1 MNLIDSLVPRLLIA
15 IFLIAFSSQL
25 FASPNLDLKNQSSLF
40 IEDNNIWRNVTEA
53 QVNFDHPQQVWQ
65 NSANTSPTIVGQ
77 AGLYLAKLTIQ
88 NSDKKT
94 WFLVPNANFVDIG
107 QAYWQ
112 GENEAL
118 IKLKNF
124 SQLTTTQTP
133 HLLHFQALPLP
144 LKANENGTLWLYI
157 SAKHFPTPV
166 SLAIYD
172 EANFYHYQGINNS
185 VSFVAISIM
194 LLLSLLTFL
203 IYTRT
208 RERIAI
214 TCAGYV
220 GLHGLGWA
228 AAAGLIEDFSTFAT
242 FNFSYSG
249 MYIFPFAIACASQFV
264 ADLFE
269 CKTKFIR
276 LHKVLTI
283 VSLACIFLGTVILF
297 LPFKLTFYLSHVLA
311 LVWINLTLFVG
322 FYMLKEKDFR
332 AKYFL
337 TGNLLYSASL
347 IYYIASHSKQFGP
360 LDYPELLVILA
371 LSVDCICIVL
381 SLSEWFKLKQNE
393 YNQHFYLSRIDPL
406 TKLGNR
412 YALDDTLSAL
422 TIPYIVIYIDF
433 DGLKTINDK
442 FGHDEGDKLIK
453 YGAKLIA
460 KAIAP
465 LGHVFRVGGDEFIC
479 IVSLKQADK
488 INKLQQTYR
497 DYMLNVNEQLK
508 KSWQGAGLSF
518 GIASNNEGKTPS
530 ECLSI
535 ADQKMYQHK
544 KAKISLL

>member
-40 IEDNNIWRNVTEA
+40 IEDNNIWRKVAEA

-65 NSANTSPTIVGQ
+65 NAANTSPAIVGQ
-77 AGLYLAKLTIQ
+77 AGLYLAKLTIK
-88 NSDKKT
+88 NSDEKT

-228 AAAGLIEDFSTFAT
+228 AAAGLIEDFSTFST

-276 LHKVLTI
+276 LHKVLTT
-283 VSLACIFLGTVILF
+283 VSLACIFLGTVMLF
-297 LPFKLTFYLSHVLA
+297 LPFELTFYLSHALA

-393 YNQHFYLSRIDPL
+393 YNHHFYLSRIDPL